1 MARHCMT
8 DYDKEWKDLLDDLVV
23 TEDGKVNENDIPSY
37 TLTDTITLDDIT
49 FTSDSKDYITI
60 NSTSDTFT
68 LTNDIVDFGNVNVSS
83 SYSYGYEAFRDCLPS
98 LYEVE
103 SMCKEY
109 PALQKA
115 YENFRTIYKMVE
127 QDYKGKQD
135 DS

>member
-1 MARHCMT
+1 MT
-8 DYDKEWKDLLDDLVV
+8 DYDKEWKDLFGNIVI
-23 TEDGKVNENDIPSY
+23 TEDGRVDEKDIPSY
-37 TLTDTITLDDIT
+37 TLPDIITTNDIT
-49 FTSDSKDYITI
+49 FTSDSDDYVTI
-60 NSTSDTFT
+60 NYKDDTFT
-68 LTNDIVDFGNVNVSS
+68 LSNDILDFGNGLNVSS
-83 SYSYGYEAFRDCLPS
+83 NYNYSYETFIDCLPS
-98 LYEVE
+98 MCEVE